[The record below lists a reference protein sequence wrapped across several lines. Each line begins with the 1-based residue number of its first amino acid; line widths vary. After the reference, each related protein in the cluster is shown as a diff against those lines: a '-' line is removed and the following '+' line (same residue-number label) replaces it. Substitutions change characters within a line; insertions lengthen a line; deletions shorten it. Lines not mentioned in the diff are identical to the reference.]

1 MPIEIKQS
9 LTPTANA
16 GEMVA
21 ACAKAG
27 VVMGTNHYLRNGS
40 VGLTGGAFLFFALVR
55 RASFLGASSNFAK
68 GSPLDDAIFTRR
80 SPIFD
85 RTGPPLTSFIF
96 AGRRCGAYS
105 TGIAGTFENSG

>member
-1 MPIEIKQS
+1 
-9 LTPTANA
+9 
-16 GEMVA
+16 MVA

-27 VVMGTNHYLRNGS
+27 VVMGTNHHLRNGS

-55 RASFLGASSNFAK
+55 RASCNFAK

-85 RTGPPLTSFIF
+85 RTGPLLTSFIF